1 MSASNMLNTFHFSVA
16 GTHCASCEIVIEREL
31 KKLPGVVKVRASAGA
46 NTVEIAMQDG
56 KSVSAEECT
65 KVLKQHGYSFSSL
78 SSAPRP
84 FSWDRLILAVVAI
97 DVIYYLLTSTGI
109 LNYAPEEATGKG
121 LIAVLLVGVVA
132 SFSSCTAVVSGFLVA
147 LSSKAAQSNAA
158 QSFVTKMRPHFAF
171 NVGRLIGFAGFGA
184 LVGAIGSQL
193 ALSSTMNGVLIVAI
207 ALLMIGI
214 GIDLLNVLPA
224 GLAIRPPKFLS
235 HRIHAIVESKSPF
248 APAILGAATFFLPCG
263 FTQSMQ
269 LYALSTGSPIQAALI
284 MTTFAIGTLPALVG
298 FGAATSAFRG
308 KALERLTFGVGAFVV
323 ALGIANVGNGATLLG
338 WQGFSFASATT
349 TTVAAP
355 VLIDGRQLVTMEA
368 SAFGYNPDVITVR
381 KGYPVDWEVYGGNNL
396 GCASTLVMNAF
407 NVQSPIHAGDNTVAF
422 TPTKTGTFPFSCSM
436 GMVRGTMIV
445 TE

>member
-1 MSASNMLNTFHFSVA
+1 M
-16 GTHCASCEIVIEREL
+16 IEREL
-31 KKLPGVVKVRASAGA
+31 KKLPGVVKVHASAGA
-46 NTVEIAMQDG
+46 NTVDVTMQDG
-56 KSVSAEECT
+56 KSISADECT
-65 KVLKQHGYSFSSL
+65 KVLKQHGYTFSA
-78 SSAPRP
+78 SSTSARP
-84 FSWDRLILAVVAI
+84 FTWDRTILAAVAI
-97 DVIYYLLTSTGI
+97 GVIYYLFTSTGI

-121 LIAVLLVGVVA
+121 LIAVLLVGIVA

-171 NVGRLIGFAGFGA
+171 NIGRIVGFAGFGA

-214 GIDLLNVLPA
+214 GVDLLNVLPA

-235 HRIHAIVESKSPF
+235 HRIHAIVESRSPF
-248 APAILGAATFFLPCG
+248 APAILGALTFFLPCG

-269 LYALSTGSPIQAALI
+269 LYALSTGSPMQAALI
-284 MTTFAIGTLPALVG
+284 MTTFAIGTLPALIG

-308 KALERLTFGVGAFVV
+308 KALERLTFSVGAFVV

-338 WQGFSFASATT
+338 WQGFSFASSA

-355 VLIDGRQLVTMEA
+355 VLIDGKQLVMMEA

-381 KGYPVDWEVYGGNNL
+381 KGYPVDWEIYGGKNL
-396 GCASTLVMNAF
+396 GCASSLILNAF
-407 NVQSPIHAGDNTVAF
+407 GVQSTIRPGENTVAF
-422 TPTKTGTFPFSCSM
+422 TPTKVGTFPFSCSM
-436 GMVRGTMIV
+436 GMVRGTMVVI
-445 TE
+445 E

>member
-1 MSASNMLNTFHFSVA
+1 MPNVFHFVVA

-31 KKLPGVVKVRASAGA
+31 RKLPGVVKVHASAGA
-46 NTVEIAMQDG
+46 NTVDVTMQDG
-56 KSVSAEECT
+56 KSISAEECT
-65 KVLKQHGYSFSSL
+65 KVLKQHGYSFSS
-78 SSAPRP
+78 SSTALRP
-84 FSWDRLILAVVAI
+84 FTWDRTILAVVAI
-97 DVIYYLLTSTGI
+97 GVIYYLLTSTGI

-158 QSFVTKMRPHFAF
+158 QSFATKMRPHFAF
-171 NVGRLIGFAGFGA
+171 NIGRIIGFAGFGA

-193 ALSSTMNGVLIVAI
+193 ALSSTMNGVLIIAI

-214 GIDLLNVLPA
+214 GVDLLNVLPA

-269 LYALSTGSPIQAALI
+269 LYALSTGSPMQAALI
-284 MTTFAIGTLPALVG
+284 MTTFAIGTLPALLG
-298 FGAATSAFRG
+298 FGAATSAARG
-308 KALERLTFGVGAFVV
+308 KTLERLTFGVGAFVV

-338 WQGFSFASATT
+338 WQGFSFASAS

-355 VLIDGRQLVTMEA
+355 VLIDGKQLVTMEA

-381 KGYPVDWEVYGGNNL
+381 KGYPVDWEIYGGRNL
-396 GCASTLVMNAF
+396 GCASSLILNAF
-407 NVQSPIHAGDNTVAF
+407 NVKSTIRPGENTIAF
-422 TPTKTGTFPFSCSM
+422 TPTKTGSFPFSCSM

-445 TE
+445 VE

>member
-1 MSASNMLNTFHFSVA
+1 MSNIFHFAVT

-31 KKLPGVVKVRASAGA
+31 KKLPGAMKVRASAGA
-46 NTVEIAMQDG
+46 NTVDIEMQDG
-56 KSVSAEECT
+56 KSITAEECT
-65 KVLKQHGYSFSSL
+65 RVLKQHGYTFSNVSTTL
-78 SSAPRP
+78 RV
-84 FSWDRLILAVVAI
+84 FSWDRFILAVVAI
-97 DVIYYLLTSTGI
+97 GLIFFLLTSTGI

-121 LIAVLLVGVVA
+121 LVAVLLVGIVA

-147 LSSKAAQSNAA
+147 LSSKAAQSNASA
-158 QSFVTKMRPHFAF
+158 TFVAKMRPHFAF

-193 ALSSTMNGVLIVAI
+193 VLSSTMNGVLIVVI

-235 HRIHAIVESKSPF
+235 HRIHSIVESKNPL
-248 APAILGAATFFLPCG
+248 APAILGALTFFLPCG

-269 LYALSTGSPIQAALI
+269 LYALSTGSPIQAAVI
-284 MTTFAIGTLPALVG
+284 MTTFAIGTLPALIG

-338 WQGFSFASATT
+338 WQGFSFVGATE

-355 VLIDGRQLVTMEA
+355 VLVNGKQLVTMEA

-381 KGYPVDWEVYGGNNL
+381 KGYPVDWEVYGGKNL

-407 NVQSPIHAGDNTVAF
+407 NVQSPIRTGENTIAF

-436 GMVRGTMIV
+436 GMVRGTMVV

>member
-1 MSASNMLNTFHFSVA
+1 MPNVFHFAVA

-31 KKLPGVVKVRASAGA
+31 KKLPGVVKVSASAGA
-46 NTVEIAMQDG
+46 NTVDVTVQDG
-56 KSVSAEECT
+56 KTITADECT
-65 KVLKQHGYSFSSL
+65 NVLKQHGYTFAKASITSGAFT
-78 SSAPRP
+78 
-84 FSWDRLILAVVAI
+84 WDRAILAVVVI
-97 DVIYYLLTSTGI
+97 GIIYYLLTSTGI

-121 LIAVLLVGVVA
+121 LLAVLFVGVIA

-147 LSSKAAQSNAA
+147 LSSKAAQSNASA
-158 QSFVTKMRPHFAF
+158 TFVAKMRPHFAF
-171 NVGRLIGFAGFGA
+171 NIGRIVGFAGFGA

-235 HRIHAIVESKSPF
+235 HRIHAIVESQNPL
-248 APAILGAATFFLPCG
+248 APAVLGAATFFLPCG

-284 MTTFAIGTLPALVG
+284 MTTFAIGTLPALIG

-338 WQGFSFASATT
+338 WQGFSFANAS

-355 VLIDGRQLVTMEA
+355 VLIDGRQLVMMEA
-368 SAFGYNPDVITVR
+368 SAFGYNPDVLTVR
-381 KGYPVDWEVYGGNNL
+381 KGYPVDWEIYGGKNL
-396 GCASTLVMNAF
+396 GCASSLILNAF
-407 NVQSPIHAGDNTVAF
+407 GVQSIIRPGENTVAF

-436 GMVRGTMIV
+436 GMVRGTMVV

>member
-1 MSASNMLNTFHFSVA
+1 MPNIFHFAVL

-31 KKLPGVVKVRASAGA
+31 KKLPGVVKVHASAGA
-46 NTVEIAMQDG
+46 NTVDITMQDG
-56 KSVSAEECT
+56 KSMTAEECT
-65 KVLKQHGYSFSSL
+65 RVLKHHGYTFSNASIT
-78 SSAPRP
+78 PRV
-84 FSWDRLILAVVAI
+84 FTWDRLILAVVAI
-97 DVIYYLLTSTGI
+97 GLIFFLLTSTGI

-121 LIAVLLVGVVA
+121 LVAVLLVGIVA

-147 LSSKAAQSNAA
+147 LSSKAAQSNASA
-158 QSFVTKMRPHFAF
+158 TFVAKMRPHFAF

-193 ALSSTMNGVLIVAI
+193 VLSSTMNGVLIVVI

-235 HRIHAIVESKSPF
+235 HRIHSIVESKNPL
-248 APAILGAATFFLPCG
+248 APAILGALTFFLPCG

-269 LYALSTGSPIQAALI
+269 LYALSTGSPIQAAVI
-284 MTTFAIGTLPALVG
+284 MTTFAIGTLPALIG

-338 WQGFSFASATT
+338 WQGFSFVGATE

-355 VLIDGRQLVTMEA
+355 VLVNGKQLVTMEA

-381 KGYPVDWEVYGGNNL
+381 KGYPVDWEVYGGKNL

-407 NVQSPIHAGDNTVAF
+407 NVQSPIRTGENTIAF

-436 GMVRGTMIV
+436 GMVRGTMVV

>member
-1 MSASNMLNTFHFSVA
+1 MSNIFHFAVT

-31 KKLPGVVKVRASAGA
+31 KKLPGAMKVRASAGA
-46 NTVEIAMQDG
+46 NTVDIEMQDG
-56 KSVSAEECT
+56 KSITAEECT
-65 KVLKQHGYSFSSL
+65 RVLKQHGYTFSNVSTTL
-78 SSAPRP
+78 RV
-84 FSWDRLILAVVAI
+84 FSWDRFILAVVAI
-97 DVIYYLLTSTGI
+97 GLIFFLLTSTGI

-121 LIAVLLVGVVA
+121 LVAVLLVGIVA

-147 LSSKAAQSNAA
+147 LSSKAAQSNASA
-158 QSFVTKMRPHFAF
+158 TFVAKMRPHFAF

-193 ALSSTMNGVLIVAI
+193 VLSSTMNGVLIVVI

-235 HRIHAIVESKSPF
+235 HRIHSIVESKNPL
-248 APAILGAATFFLPCG
+248 APAILGALTFFLPCG

-269 LYALSTGSPIQAALI
+269 LYALSTGSPIQAAVI
-284 MTTFAIGTLPALVG
+284 MTTFAIGTLPALIG

-338 WQGFSFASATT
+338 WQGFSFVGATE

-355 VLIDGRQLVTMEA
+355 VLVNGKQLVTMEA

-381 KGYPVDWEVYGGNNL
+381 KGYPVDWEVYGGKNL

-407 NVQSPIHAGDNTVAF
+407 NVQSPIRTGENTIAF